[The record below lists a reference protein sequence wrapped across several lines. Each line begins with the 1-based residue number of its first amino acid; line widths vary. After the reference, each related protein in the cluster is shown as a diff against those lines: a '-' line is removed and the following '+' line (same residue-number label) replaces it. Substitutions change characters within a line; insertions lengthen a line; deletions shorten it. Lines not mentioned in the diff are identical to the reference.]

1 MADPTRKA
9 YRLVSRSK
17 TALLPVFSE
26 ECPPDLQLLEVAFTH
41 QISVQRGRARRP
53 AGDTFEESLPRR
65 ACHLPRYPLGE
76 MRKPKFGFQETWG
89 LGGGAEAR
97 WGRKRSG
104 VLQPV
109 GQVELEFRRVGGREA
124 ASGKRKKTQAARG
137 VRPGPG
143 RVERWLRGPGR
154 AARPRDL
161 EGLPLF
167 AGPDISARG
176 RRCPIS
182 PGSRLPL

>member
-89 LGGGAEAR
+89 LGGG
-97 WGRKRSG
+97 
-104 VLQPV
+104 VL
-109 GQVELEFRRVGGREA
+109 
-124 ASGKRKKTQAARG
+124 
-137 VRPGPG
+137 RPDGA
-143 RVERWLRGPGR
+143 V
-154 AARPRDL
+154 
-161 EGLPLF
+161 
-167 AGPDISARG
+167 SARE
-176 RRCPIS
+176 CS
-182 PGSRLPL
+182 SLSDRLS